1 MITSSKTAI
10 LTKLT
15 LKDTLKYFRVGEN
28 MIHWFIS
35 VGGLYLW
42 IALQE
47 AAKIFDAIF

>member
-1 MITSSKTAI
+1 
-10 LTKLT
+10 
-15 LKDTLKYFRVGEN
+15 

-47 AAKIFDAIF
+47 VTKILETIFR